1 MHSYINIFEIA
12 QCQKA
17 NNTNRITHLF
27 ISIEQS
33 SSYTNNGLISLI
45 TYEIQKPAVK
55 SLERE
60 DIENLLHLKRQRFF
74 YVTPNERT
82 NINEVHVFC
91 SALSKKSLFVYF
103 FFPTTTTTVDRYSI
117 NESDFFGNCRVC
129 SVLFS
134 DDIDDG
140 RLRRISWL
148 GLRWIKLHRKKIS
161 YVGNF
166 SKDALRVH
174 DFRIGFTEKFRKRIL
189 LR

>member
-1 MHSYINIFEIA
+1 MKGKRKEEPEFKQNSLHSYINNFEIA

-55 SLERE
+55 SLERA

-91 SALSKKSLFVYF
+91 SALSKKYPFFCVFFSSNNNNSRSLLY
-103 FFPTTTTTVDRYSI
+103 
-117 NESDFFGNCRVC
+117 
-129 SVLFS
+129 
-134 DDIDDG
+134 
-140 RLRRISWL
+140 
-148 GLRWIKLHRKKIS
+148 K
-161 YVGNF
+161 
-166 SKDALRVH
+166 
-174 DFRIGFTEKFRKRIL
+174 
-189 LR
+189 